1 MILPLNTF
9 GTIFVRSRKWLCI
22 ILLMPAICSC
32 KSSRNLDSQVDA
44 AIQEEM
50 QRLIQS
56 VDSLRA
62 NVYMFRSESIER
74 LSNLKLENKTIYL
87 SAPDSTGRQ
96 YPTAVSKTK
105 GESSRQESSRADTE
119 LYNSVA
125 MLSVKVDSLAY
136 KLDAALNKKEQIV
149 ELNWWD
155 RNKDK
160 VYIGFALI
168 IVGWIVY
175 KSRKK

>member
-1 MILPLNTF
+1 
-9 GTIFVRSRKWLCI
+9 
-22 ILLMPAICSC
+22 
-32 KSSRNLDSQVDA
+32 
-44 AIQEEM
+44 M

-56 VDSLRA
+56 VDSLKA
-62 NVYMFRSESIER
+62 NVHMFRSESIER
-74 LSNLKLENKTIYL
+74 LSNLKLEHKTIYL

-105 GESSRQESSRADTE
+105 GESSKQESSQTDTE
-119 LYNSVA
+119 LYTSVA

-136 KLDAALNKKEQIV
+136 KLDAALHKREQIV

>member
-1 MILPLNTF
+1 MIRILNASGTF
-9 GTIFVRSRKWLCI
+9 FVKSRKWLLI
-22 ILLMPAICSC
+22 ILLTSAICSC
-32 KSSRNLDSQVDA
+32 ASSRNLDSQVDA

-96 YPTAVSKTK
+96 YTTAVSKTK
-105 GESSRQESSRADTE
+105 GESSRQESSRTDTE
-119 LYNSVA
+119 LYTSMA

>member
-1 MILPLNTF
+1 MIRFLNAF
-9 GTIFVRSRKWLCI
+9 RNIFVTSRKWLYI
-22 ILLMPAICSC
+22 ILLASAICSC
-32 KSSRNLDSQVDA
+32 ASSRNLDSQVDA
-44 AIQEEM
+44 SIQEEM

-62 NVYMFRSESIER
+62 NVHMFRSESIDR

-105 GESSRQESSRADTE
+105 GESSKQENIRTDTE
-119 LYNSVA
+119 LYTSVA

-136 KLDAALNKKEQIV
+136 KIDAALNKKEKIV
-149 ELNWWD
+149 ELSWWD
-155 RNKDK
+155 RHKDK

-168 IVGWIVY
+168 IIGWIVY
-175 KSRKK
+175 KSWKK

>member
-1 MILPLNTF
+1 MIRLLNDF
-9 GTIFVRSRKWLCI
+9 RNIFVTSRKWLLI
-22 ILLMPAICSC
+22 MLLMPAICSC
-32 KSSRNLDSQVDA
+32 ASSRNLDSQVDA

-105 GESSRQESSRADTE
+105 GESSKQENSRTDTE
-119 LYNSVA
+119 LYTSMA

-136 KLDAALNKKEQIV
+136 KLNAALNKKEQIV
-149 ELNWWD
+149 ELTWWD
-155 RNKDK
+155 RHKDK

-168 IVGWIVY
+168 IIGWIVY
-175 KSRKK
+175 KSWKK

>member
-1 MILPLNTF
+1 MIRLLNASGTF
-9 GTIFVRSRKWLCI
+9 FVKSRKWLLI
-22 ILLMPAICSC
+22 ILLTSAICSC
-32 KSSRNLDSQVDA
+32 RSSRNLDSQVDA
-44 AIQEEM
+44 SIQEEM

-56 VDSLRA
+56 VDSLKA
-62 NVYMFRSESIER
+62 NVHMFRSESIER

-105 GESSRQESSRADTE
+105 GESSKQENSRTDTE
-119 LYNSVA
+119 LYTSMA

-136 KLDAALNKKEQIV
+136 KLNAALNKKEQIV
-149 ELNWWD
+149 ELTWWD
-155 RNKDK
+155 RHKDK

-168 IVGWIVY
+168 IIGWIVY
-175 KSRKK
+175 KSWKK

>member
-1 MILPLNTF
+1 MIRSLMSF
-9 GTIFVRSRKWLCI
+9 GTIFVKSRKWLLI
-22 ILLMPAICSC
+22 ILLTSAICSC
-32 KSSRNLDSQVDA
+32 RSSRNLDSQVDA
-44 AIQEEM
+44 SIQEEM

-56 VDSLRA
+56 VDSLKA
-62 NVYMFRSESIER
+62 NVHMFRSESIER

-105 GESSRQESSRADTE
+105 GESSKQENSRTDTE
-119 LYNSVA
+119 LYTSMA

-136 KLDAALNKKEQIV
+136 KLNAALNKKEQIV
-149 ELNWWD
+149 ELTWWD
-155 RNKDK
+155 RHKDK

-168 IVGWIVY
+168 IIGWIVY
-175 KSRKK
+175 KSWKK

>member
-1 MILPLNTF
+1 MRWSRNTF
-9 GTIFVRSRKWLCI
+9 RSIFVTSRKWLLI
-22 ILLMPAICSC
+22 MLLILAICSC
-32 KSSRNLDSQVDA
+32 RSSRNLDSQVDT
-44 AIQEEM
+44 AIQKEM

-62 NVYMFRSESIER
+62 NVYMFRRESIER

-105 GESSRQESSRADTE
+105 GESSKQENSRTDTE
-119 LYNSVA
+119 LYTSMA

-136 KLDAALNKKEQIV
+136 KLNAALNKKEQII
-149 ELNWWD
+149 ELTWWD